1 MDMEAIKEQFPLHFH
16 VWDNNY
22 QDLANL
28 LDTKQV
34 SYDSCE
40 WLNYESNANES
51 FLSRYQYI

>member
-40 WLNYESNANES
+40 
-51 FLSRYQYI
+51 